1 MDTDRLRQ
9 RIRYILIFFVVALV
23 VSGVTAF
30 PLKWEVDI
38 LLKLFG
44 PGTLVASLWP
54 ALSEW
59 LATVHRGITAVDAQY
74 PYMFYGTDWLAFAH
88 IGIATAFF
96 GPLRD
101 PVRHVWIVEWGMIL
115 CVLVIPL
122 ALICGPLRGIPF
134 FWRLFD
140 CAFGVLGIVP
150 LWLARRD
157 IRRLAAIEPG
167 RFSRREAALTPGH
180 VG

>member
-1 MDTDRLRQ
+1 METRRLRN
-9 RIRYILIFFVVALV
+9 RIRAFLVFFVIALV
-23 VSGVTAF
+23 VSGLTAF

-38 LLKLFG
+38 LLGLLG
-44 PGTLVASLWP
+44 PGTFMASIWP

-74 PYMFYGTDWLAFAH
+74 PFMFYGTDWLAFAH
-88 IGIATAFF
+88 IVIGIAFL

-101 PVRHVWIVEWGMIL
+101 PVRNVWIVEWGMIC

-122 ALICGPLRGIPF
+122 ALIFGPLRGIPF

-140 CAFGVLGIVP
+140 CAFGVFGILP
-150 LWLARRD
+150 LWFVRRD
-157 IRRLAAIEPG
+157 IGRLAALESG
-167 RFSRREAALTPGH
+167 RPAQPEAAPAPRH

>member
-1 MDTDRLRQ
+1 VKSELLRK
-9 RIRYILIFFVVALV
+9 RIRFVLLFFVVALV
-23 VSGVTAF
+23 VSGITAF

-38 LLKLFG
+38 LLMLLG
-44 PGTLVASLWP
+44 PGTFMASLWP

-59 LATVHRGITAVDAQY
+59 IGTVHQGITAVDAQY
-74 PYMFYGTDWLAFAH
+74 PFMFYGTDWLAFAH
-88 IGIATAFF
+88 IGIAIAFL

-115 CVLVIPL
+115 CLLVIPL
-122 ALICGPLRGIPF
+122 ALICGPLRGIPV
-134 FWRLFD
+134 FWRFFD
-140 CAFGVLGIVP
+140 CAFGAFGIVP

-157 IRRLAAIEPG
+157 IRQLTEIEPD
-167 RFSRREAALTPGH
+167 RFSRREAGFKPGH

>member
-9 RIRYILIFFVVALV
+9 RIRYLLLFFVVALV
-23 VSGVTAF
+23 ISGATAF

-38 LLKLFG
+38 LLKLIG
-44 PGTLVASLWP
+44 PGTLMASLWP

-59 LATVHRGITAVDAQY
+59 IATVHRGITVVHEQY
-74 PYMFYGTDWLAFAH
+74 AFMFYGTDWLAFAH
-88 IGIATAFF
+88 IVIASAFLA
-96 GPLRD
+96 PLRD
-101 PVRHVWIVEWGMIL
+101 PVRHVWIVEWGMI
-115 CVLVIPL
+115 CCILVIPL

-140 CAFGVLGIVP
+140 CAFGLFGILP

-157 IRRLAAIEPG
+157 IRQLAEIESG
-167 RFSRREAALTPGH
+167 RSLRREVSLTPRH